1 MYGKRNKRKEH
12 VKKLPSQTE
21 AMRQMMP
28 RERLSSRPDK
38 LLAALHEPLPA
49 DTVSKIIELH
59 KQKEPRSKIAKKLG
73 LSKLQV
79 NDVIMKNGGGA
90 A

>member
-1 MYGKRNKRKEH
+1 MAKKKNVNRRNAKQTA
-12 VKKLPSQTE
+12 VIQQVLP
-21 AMRQMMP
+21 RHRIP
-28 RERLSSRPDK
+28 GPDD
-38 LLAALHEPLPA
+38 LLATLHVPLPA

-59 KQKEPRSKIAKKLG
+59 RQKEPRSKIAKQLG

-79 NDVIMKNGGGA
+79 NDVIMRNGGGA